1 MQHVLRC
8 DYEACRQYLMNL
20 EQAFLLDQGSQGLG
34 ALLGHRCDGN
44 RNILHA
50 AVSVCFPVSNK
61 ETKEEEDPFLMNVND
76 EAVCFSEAE
85 RSERNTFAER
95 LSAVEAI
102 ANAISVVS
110 SNSSGNRTGSSS
122 SRGAAGLG
130 RHESGPSSS
139 DHQDPVSP
147 PIAPPSWVPDPP
159 PMDPGESIYYCSWFK
174 LLPGKVLSTVSTGHH
189 ASEKTGT
196 GRLLMQKPRRSSQS
210 QPVRGRDEEQD
221 DIVSADVEEV
231 CSHINISRNNL
242 YY

>member
-1 MQHVLRC
+1 PFLYFPGVHAVLKTGNWVRYCIFDLATGKAEQENNFPTSNLAFLGQSECNVAIFTAGQKQTLMQHVLRC

-122 SRGAAGLG
+122 SRG
-130 RHESGPSSS
+130 
-139 DHQDPVSP
+139 
-147 PIAPPSWVPDPP
+147 
-159 PMDPGESIYYCSWFK
+159 
-174 LLPGKVLSTVSTGHH
+174 
-189 ASEKTGT
+189 
-196 GRLLMQKPRRSSQS
+196 
-210 QPVRGRDEEQD
+210 
-221 DIVSADVEEV
+221 
-231 CSHINISRNNL
+231 
-242 YY
+242 